1 MLVQSI
7 LTMLLGIFVIVVLVA
22 LAFFLGSVFYV
33 GPVMSLSPLDTSRAQ
48 QGSRSFGVSHPV
60 LW

>member
-1 MLVQSI
+1 
-7 LTMLLGIFVIVVLVA
+7 MLLGIFVIVALVA
-22 LAFFLGSVFYV
+22 LAFFLGLVFYV

-48 QGSRSFGVSHPV
+48 QGSRSLGVSHPV